1 MTEDNTRNMETPSSE
16 NQTSTNHLT
25 IRERIGEALL
35 NNKIAILG
43 TIIIVF
49 SVNNLILFFPSFTDS
64 AIWGIPFALLAI
76 WVISWLKGVGWSEL
90 GLFRPE
96 SWSRVILVGV
106 LTAIV
111 LQSAALLQIKLGGP
125 IPDLSSFDQ
134 IKSNPWALLGYLM
147 IAWTTAGFGEEII
160 WRGFILKQISRLF
173 GEGKTGWMIGLV
185 GSALLFG
192 LIHSYQ
198 GITGIIMT
206 GFTGIV
212 YGLIFLNSKR
222 NLWTS
227 IFAHAFTDSLA
238 FILIY
243 NWDTVSRIL
252 DI

>member
-1 MTEDNTRNMETPSSE
+1 MENKMRNDEPSS
-16 NQTSTNHLT
+16 TTNNT
-25 IRERIGEALL
+25 KFAFRERVGEALL

-43 TIIIVF
+43 AIIIVF
-49 SVNNLILFFPSFTDS
+49 SVNNLNLFFPSFSDS

-76 WVISWLKGVGWSEL
+76 WLISWLKRVGWSEL
-90 GLFRPE
+90 GFIRPE
-96 SWSRVILVGV
+96 SWSRIILVGI

-134 IKSNPWALLGYLM
+134 IKNNPWALLGWLM

-173 GEGKTGWMIGLV
+173 GEGKTGWMIGLI

-198 GITGIIMT
+198 GITGIFMT

-238 FILIY
+238 FILLY
-243 NWDTVSRIL
+243 NWDSINNFL
-252 DI
+252 NL

>member
-1 MTEDNTRNMETPSSE
+1 MEHKTRNDEPSS
-16 NQTSTNHLT
+16 TSNNTKIT
-25 IRERIGEALL
+25 FRERVGEALL

-43 TIIIVF
+43 AIIIVF
-49 SVNNLILFFPSFTDS
+49 SVNNLNLFFPAFTDS

-76 WVISWLKGVGWSEL
+76 WFISWLKRSGWSDL
-90 GLFRPE
+90 GFIRPE
-96 SWSRVILVGV
+96 SWSRVIFIGI

-125 IPDLSSFDQ
+125 IPDISSFDQ
-134 IKSNPWALLGYLM
+134 IKNNPWALLGWLM

-173 GEGKTGWMIGLV
+173 GEGKTGWIIGLV
-185 GSALLFG
+185 SSALLFG
-192 LIHSYQ
+192 LIHAYQ
-198 GITGIIMT
+198 GVTGIVMT

-212 YGLIFLNSKR
+212 YGLLFLNSKR
-222 NLWTS
+222 NLWTT

-243 NWDTVSRIL
+243 NWDSL
-252 DI
+252 SNLFNL